1 MLDRIGQRLE
11 LINILIKES
20 YEFTCLTAEDEDD
33 NDWAGAKV
41 TFDYL
46 VAFERLIRA
55 EEIFLNTFYAM
66 EDTRCSYRD
75 TKGHFLMIFL
85 SDGLNAFVHEILLPD
100 LEYTLKVL
108 SEWGFKTT
116 GGEEFK
122 NYLCEQLE
130 RLIKKYQDLYKI

>member
-1 MLDRIGQRLE
+1 MLDRIEQRLE
-11 LINILIKES
+11 VINILIEEA

-46 VAFERLIRA
+46 VAIERLIHA
-55 EEIFLNTFYAM
+55 EEIFLHTFYAM
-66 EDTRCSYRD
+66 EETRCSYRD
-75 TKGHFLMIFL
+75 TEGRFLTIFV
-85 SDGLNAFVHEILLPD
+85 SDGLNAFVREILLPD

-108 SEWGFKTT
+108 SEWGFKTED
-116 GGEEFK
+116 GEEFK

-130 RLIKKYQDLYKI
+130 QLVKKYQELYDL